1 MSSRTRKLLA
11 PELVRGAINKRRKLL
26 RLLILL
32 LFLGGS
38 GLSAFHFLRDPS
50 GHFSLDGGGVADNAR
65 AELYDDIGGAV
76 KKGFIF
82 NETAAYSGQLGGA
95 GASGQGAGRD
105 GGAGLVGGSGHGADM
120 SGSRVMVTAGE
131 GMQGSANG
139 GGSSSGGGNDAGSG
153 RMRGPAGMPGMA
165 LGPGGV
171 AGKSGDM
178 GTDTGVQVSV
188 TGSDKMESK
197 NGGYHTNA
205 GGVMDAL
212 NRAAQAAYEGEK
224 IASYDTAHIWVSQ
237 TFDQRKFTDKALQYS
252 GAAAALDKMDPNA
265 IPNYLRKDAFSLSR
279 ADTLGA
285 PSVKSID
292 SSSAQGPG
300 ADQTVS
306 TAKYIASNSVMN
318 TVFAGVGGL
327 LGGQQPSPQNQGG
340 SSGGGSYSGDETV
353 GSVNSQSGAASGC
366 VNSCTE
372 AACQM
377 GCYE

>member
-165 LGPGGV
+165 LGPRRRGGQKRRHGHGHRR
-171 AGKSGDM
+171 AG
-178 GTDTGVQVSV
+178 
-188 TGSDKMESK
+188 
-197 NGGYHTNA
+197 
-205 GGVMDAL
+205 
-212 NRAAQAAYEGEK
+212 
-224 IASYDTAHIWVSQ
+224 
-237 TFDQRKFTDKALQYS
+237 QRDRFRQDGKQK
-252 GAAAALDKMDPNA
+252 
-265 IPNYLRKDAFSLSR
+265 RRLSHQCGR
-279 ADTLGA
+279 CDGR
-285 PSVKSID
+285 VKSR
-292 SSSAQGPG
+292 G
-300 ADQTVS
+300 
-306 TAKYIASNSVMN
+306 
-318 TVFAGVGGL
+318 
-327 LGGQQPSPQNQGG
+327 
-340 SSGGGSYSGDETV
+340 
-353 GSVNSQSGAASGC
+353 ASGL
-366 VNSCTE
+366 
-372 AACQM
+372 
-377 GCYE
+377 